1 MVAIEDI
8 DVYTSGMQKSMEDK
22 LWFADILKGKIT
34 SVYDYGCADGT
45 LLNLMRSLNPAIQ
58 LYGYDNLPEMV
69 ARAKMSGLA
78 NVSGVPMAKAKE
90 KQLTVCSSVFH
101 EIFSYGTYTSVKQ
114 DWMNIFGIGSDYIA
128 IRDMFYSEFMPEFA
142 DEKVVAAVREKAD
155 PAQLFGFEHQ
165 YGSIS
170 KNVNLTHWF
179 LKYRYKE
186 NWRRELVEDYLP
198 YSMEDFIRMLPDTYD
213 VAGVAAYTLPF
224 LRDRI
229 KEDFCVDWNYVTH
242 GKILLKRKDLT
253 DEDFL
258 PLRP

>member
-1 MVAIEDI
+1 MTAIANI
-8 DVYTSGMQKSMEDK
+8 DAYTDGMRKSMEDK
-22 LWFADILKGKIT
+22 LWFMDILKGKIT
-34 SVYDYGCADGT
+34 SVYDYGCADGS
-45 LLNLMRSLNPAIQ
+45 LLNLIHSLDAGVC
-58 LYGYDNLPEMV
+58 LYGYDNSPEMV
-69 ARAKMSGLA
+69 MRARASGLM
-78 NVSGVPMAKAKE
+78 NISNIPLKQAKE
-90 KQLTVCSSVFH
+90 KQVTVCSSVFH
-101 EIFSYGTYTSVKQ
+101 EIFSYGTYTSVKE

-128 IRDMFYSEFMPEFA
+128 IRDMFYSEFMPELA

-198 YSMEDFIRMLPDTYD
+198 YSMEDFIRMLPDAYD

-229 KEDFCVDWNYVTH
+229 KEDFGVDWDYVTH

-258 PLRP
+258 PLRS

>member
-1 MVAIEDI
+1 MTAIANI
-8 DVYTSGMQKSMEDK
+8 DTYTDGMRKSMEDK
-22 LWFADILKGKIT
+22 LWFMDILKGKIT
-34 SVYDYGCADGT
+34 SVYDYGCADGS
-45 LLNLMRSLNPAIQ
+45 LLNFIHSLDAGVC
-58 LYGYDNLPEMV
+58 LYGYDNSPEMV
-69 ARAKMSGLA
+69 MRARKSGLI
-78 NVSGVPMAKAKE
+78 NISSIPLKQAKE
-90 KQLTVCSSVFH
+90 KQVTVCSSVFH
-101 EIFSYGTYTSVKQ
+101 EIFSYGTYTSVKE

-128 IRDMFYSEFMPEFA
+128 IRDMFYSEFMPELA

-198 YSMEDFIRMLPDTYD
+198 YSMEDFIRMLPDTYS
-213 VAGVAAYTLPF
+213 VAGVVAYTLPF

-229 KEDFCVDWNYVTH
+229 KEDFGVDWDYVTH

-258 PLRP
+258 PLRS